1 MKFSTVCASLFVG
14 TTAAFA
20 PSQKSSIPT
29 SLQAQSGI
37 SRFEFFTQAAGVVAI
52 AGAFPG
58 AANAAKYGGIGAGSP
73 GVLDP
78 KDAIIDDEILASSAV
93 QDALKSVKTY
103 SALVGEMKKALANND
118 QVNLGPVLRK
128 QFDFGKLRAELNT
141 LNSAFDEDTQRG
153 TDRLIRSII
162 QDLTELETANSQKE
176 GIERSPRR
184 VANMN
189 AKMDKLQAS
198 FNDLLAFVP

>member
-1 MKFSTVCASLFVG
+1 M
-14 TTAAFA
+14 
-20 PSQKSSIPT
+20 
-29 SLQAQSGI
+29 
-37 SRFEFFTQAAGVVAI
+37 AGVVAV

-58 AANAAKYGGIGAGSP
+58 TAHAAKYGAIGASSP

-78 KDAIIDDEILASSAV
+78 KEAIIDDEILASSIV
-93 QDALKSVKTY
+93 QSALKSVKSY
-103 SALVGEMKKALANND
+103 ADLVGEMKKALAENE

-128 QFDFGKLRAELNT
+128 QFDFGKLRADLNS

-153 TDRLIRSII
+153 TDRLIRGIL
-162 QDLTELETANSQKE
+162 QDLTELETANSQKD

-189 AKMDKLQAS
+189 AKLDKVQGA
-198 FNDLLAFVP
+198 FNDYLAFVP

>member
-1 MKFSTVCASLFVG
+1 M
-14 TTAAFA
+14 
-20 PSQKSSIPT
+20 
-29 SLQAQSGI
+29 
-37 SRFEFFTQAAGVVAI
+37 AGVVAV

-58 AANAAKYGGIGAGSP
+58 VASAAKYGAIGASSP

-78 KDAIIDDEILASSAV
+78 KEAIVDDQIFASSAV
-93 QDALKSVKTY
+93 QNALKSVKSY
-103 SALVGEMKKALANND
+103 SALVGEMKKALAEND

-128 QFDFGKLRAELNT
+128 QFDLGKLRSDLNI

-153 TDRLIRSII
+153 TDRLIRGIL

-184 VANMN
+184 VGNMN
-189 AKMDKLQAS
+189 AKLEKVQGAFS
-198 FNDLLAFVP
+198 GYLAFVP